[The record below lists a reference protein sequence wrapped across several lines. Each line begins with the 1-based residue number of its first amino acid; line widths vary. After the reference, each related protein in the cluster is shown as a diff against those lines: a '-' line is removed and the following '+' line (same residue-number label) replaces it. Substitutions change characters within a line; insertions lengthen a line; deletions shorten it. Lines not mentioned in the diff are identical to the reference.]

1 MMHLYY
7 LREHDE
13 RFDLVAIADSH
24 APTLAEVSKRY
35 AITDAYADYH
45 DLLAR
50 ADIEAV
56 LILHGGSHFDS
67 VMAALD
73 AGKDIFVEKPLG
85 WNVSEV
91 ERIAERARQSDRIV
105 QIGYHKRYDPGFTEA
120 RKLVQERANELAYA
134 RITVLHP
141 EDGLGWST
149 HRVRRGNGVIIEG
162 HREPGAFEDT
172 LRGVREALAEGD
184 LAPLVDAALGSRRD
198 QHHLRLAYGMMTV
211 SLIHQIYTLWG
222 FLGAPERVLSTDL
235 WRGGLSMHSIFTY
248 PNGLHVT
255 LDWHWLSSLKDYREE
270 YAFFTNDSRIYL
282 TFPSPYMRNFPTP
295 ITVQGHEGELA
306 WEKKIIVSY
315 DEPFRLEL
323 LAFHDNVISRRQPE
337 TGVAE
342 ALEHAHFIQQMIDA
356 AR

>member
-1 MMHLYY
+1 
-7 LREHDE
+7 
-13 RFDLVAIADSH
+13 
-24 APTLAEVSKRY
+24 
-35 AITDAYADYH
+35 
-45 DLLAR
+45 
-50 ADIEAV
+50 
-56 LILHGGSHFDS
+56 
-67 VMAALD
+67 
-73 AGKDIFVEKPLG
+73 
-85 WNVSEV
+85 
-91 ERIAERARQSDRIV
+91 
-105 QIGYHKRYDPGFTEA
+105 
-120 RKLVQERANELAYA
+120 
-134 RITVLHP
+134 
-141 EDGLGWST
+141 
-149 HRVRRGNGVIIEG
+149 
-162 HREPGAFEDT
+162 
-172 LRGVREALAEGD
+172 
-184 LAPLVDAALGSRRD
+184 
-198 QHHLRLAYGMMTV
+198 
-211 SLIHQIYTLWG
+211 
-222 FLGAPERVLSTDL
+222 VLSTDL

-270 YAFFTNDSRIYL
+270 YAFFTNDNRIYL